1 LWDQYSVKAVDPT
14 RLVFDM
20 TARGLSGV
28 ALDDLLR
35 EKYGIQMEMSDTHRV
50 VACRGLQ
57 MMRRILKI
65 SECAAGYRK
74 KFKAGA

>member
-1 LWDQYSVKAVDPT
+1 
-14 RLVFDM
+14 M

-50 VACRGLQ
+50 VGVSGIANDAEDFEKLSEALLDITRFETSAEGRG
-57 MMRRILKI
+57 
-65 SECAAGYRK
+65 SDSV
-74 KFKAGA
+74 F